1 MGEIM
6 NPDVSYRL
14 ALLRESMSISGQVL
28 LIRLHLKTV
37 SLEQHYALKQR
48 AAKVRE
54 LIRQTQVVS

>member
-14 ALLRESMSISGQVL
+14 ALLRESMSISGQTL

-37 SLEQHYALKQR
+37 SLEEYYTLKKR

-54 LIRQTQVVS
+54 LIRQTQVRS